1 MRFDIKEI
9 ILWPRR
15 QEFEPRRLKFQS
27 GKVNII
33 SGNSRTGKSAV
44 IPIIDYCLGANSC
57 AIPTETIRKA
67 CSWFGVVIGTPT
79 GDKLFA
85 REEPGEHR
93 VTDAMY
99 VAEGPQ
105 VEIPRTVQRN
115 TGADRVRQMLS
126 ELSGLSNLDF
136 DPDAGASPG
145 FDAKVSFRDLAAFNF
160 QPQNVIANPEVL
172 FFKTNTYEHREKL
185 RKIFPYILG
194 AITPAMLAKEH
205 ELNRL
210 RHELRR
216 KEREL
221 KDARETSQRWIASL
235 QARISEGRELGLIT
249 DALPQNAS
257 QEEMVSALE
266 TVVKRTDAQVAV
278 TSNTI
283 SDAVREMRELESE
296 ETTVSLSLAELRQRL
311 TEMSRVREGANSY
324 SGALQIQHKRLR
336 IADWLHDQTGDGAA
350 CVLCGS
356 GHEPAAAQLAE
367 LISSM
372 HHIEGT
378 IGDFGQIPAAFDRE
392 FQRVQADLSESAEK
406 LKSIRSRREALSRR
420 SNEAER
426 IQFTAR
432 QADRFIGSTENALD
446 LYRKLGGDQ
455 ELETEVGRLRESIQT
470 LQAAVR
476 SSEIEARKARALSIV
491 NANAARLLPTL
502 DTESP
507 ESPISLQIDDL
518 TIKVI
523 RPDRADYLSEIG
535 SGSNWLSYH
544 VAIMLGLHE
553 FFLTLPT
560 SPVPSFLVVDQP
572 SQVYFPRK
580 LAVRDDEVPKEPEF
594 TDDDDIDAVR
604 NILGTIGSVVGRA
617 QGQLQVIVLD
627 HAPPSI
633 WRNLPNVVEVEEWRD
648 GKTKLVPIEWLTP
661 ASPP

>member
-1 MRFDIKEI
+1 MRFEIREI

-44 IPIIDYCLGANSC
+44 IPIIDYCLAANSC

-67 CSWFGVVIGTPT
+67 CSWFGVIVKTPN
-79 GDKLFA
+79 GEKLFA

-99 VAEGPQ
+99 VAEGTE
-105 VEIPRTVQRN
+105 VAVPRVMEKN
-115 TGADRVRQMLS
+115 TGADRVRQMLN

-136 DPDAGASPG
+136 DPDAGAFPG

-194 AITPAMLAKEH
+194 AITPAMLGQEH

-210 RHELRR
+210 RQELRR

-221 KDARETSQRWIASL
+221 KEAHEVSHRWMASL

-249 DALPQNAS
+249 DSLPQNAS
-257 QEEMVSALE
+257 REEMVSALE
-266 TVVKRTDAQVAV
+266 AVVRRTDAAVAI
-278 TSNTI
+278 TSDTI
-283 SDAVREMRELESE
+283 SGAVQEISGLENE
-296 ETTVSLSLAELRQRL
+296 EKTVSLNLGELRQRL
-311 TEMSRVREGANSY
+311 TEMSRVREGASSY
-324 SGALQIQHKRLR
+324 SGALQVQHKRLK
-336 IADWLHDQTGDGAA
+336 IAEWLQDQTAEGVS

-356 GHEPAAAQLAE
+356 DHEPAAAQLAE
-367 LISSM
+367 LIESM
-372 HHIEGT
+372 HQIEST

-406 LKSIRSRREALSRR
+406 LKSIRSRRQALSRR
-420 SNEAER
+420 SEEAEK
-426 IQFTAR
+426 IQFAAR
-432 QADRFIGSTENALD
+432 QADRFIGSTENALE

-455 ELETEVGRLRESIQT
+455 ELEAEVARLRDSIQA

-476 SSEIEARKARALSIV
+476 GSEIEARKKRALSIV
-491 NANAARLLPTL
+491 NANAERLLPTL
-502 DTESP
+502 DVENAK
-507 ESPISLQIDDL
+507 SPISLEINDL
-518 TIKVI
+518 TVKVI
-523 RPDRADYLSEIG
+523 RPDREDYLNEIG

-544 VAIMLGLHE
+544 IAIMLGLHE
-553 FFLTLPT
+553 FFLTLPS
-560 SPVPSFLVVDQP
+560 SPVPGFLVIDQP

-580 LAVRDDEVPKEPEF
+580 LATRSDEELVEQDLA
-594 TDDDDIDAVR
+594 DDDVDAVR
-604 NILGTIGSVVGRA
+604 SILGTLGAVVGRA

-627 HAPPSI
+627 HAPSSV
-633 WRNLPNVVEVEEWRD
+633 WGNLPNVVEVEEWRD
-648 GKTKLVPIEWLTP
+648 GKTKLVPLQWL
-661 ASPP
+661 AD

>member
-15 QEFEPRRLKFQS
+15 TEFEPRRLRFQS

-44 IPIIDYCLGANSC
+44 IPIIDYCLAANSC

-67 CSWFGVVIGTPT
+67 CSWFGVIVNTSNGE
-79 GDKLFA
+79 KLFA

-93 VTDAMY
+93 VTDSMY
-99 VAEGPQ
+99 VAEGIEVAVPRV
-105 VEIPRTVQRN
+105 VEKN
-115 TGADRVRQMLS
+115 TGADRVRQMLN

-136 DPDAGASPG
+136 DPNAGTSPG
-145 FDAKVSFRDLAAFNF
+145 FDAKVSFRDLAAFTF

-194 AITPAMLAKEH
+194 AITPAMLGQEH

-210 RHELRR
+210 RQELRR

-221 KDARETSQRWIASL
+221 KEVREVSHRWMASL

-249 DALPQNAS
+249 DELPQNAS
-257 QEEMVSALE
+257 RDAMVSALE
-266 TVVKRTDAQVAV
+266 AVVKRTDATVTV
-278 TSNTI
+278 TSETI
-283 SDAVREMRELESE
+283 SGAVKEIGGLENE
-296 ETTVSLSLAELRQRL
+296 EKTVSLNLGELRQRL

-324 SGALQIQHKRLR
+324 SGALQIQRKRLK
-336 IADWLHDQTGDGAA
+336 IAEWLQDQTTEGVS

-356 GHEPAAAQLAE
+356 DHEPAAAQLAE
-367 LISSM
+367 LVASM
-372 HHIEGT
+372 HQIESA

-392 FQRVQADLSESAEK
+392 FQRVQADLSECAEK

-420 SNEAER
+420 SDEAEK
-426 IQFTAR
+426 IHFAAR
-432 QADRFIGSTENALD
+432 QADRFIGSTDNALE
-446 LYRKLGGDQ
+446 LFRKLGGDQ
-455 ELETEVGRLRESIQT
+455 ELEAEVARLRNSIQA
-470 LQAAVR
+470 LQAAVQG
-476 SSEIEARKARALSIV
+476 SEIEARKRRALSIV
-491 NANAARLLPTL
+491 NANAERLLPTL
-502 DTESP
+502 DAESP
-507 ESPISLQIDDL
+507 QSPVSLEIDDL
-518 TIKVI
+518 TVKVI
-523 RPDRADYLSEIG
+523 RPDREDYLNEIG

-544 VAIMLGLHE
+544 IAIMLGLHE
-553 FFLTLPT
+553 FFLTLPA
-560 SPVPSFLVVDQP
+560 SPVPSFLVIDQP

-580 LAVRDDEVPKEPEF
+580 LAVRSDDDIAEPDF
-594 TDDDDIDAVR
+594 TDDDIDAVR
-604 NILGTIGSVVGRA
+604 NILGTIGTVAGRA

-633 WRNLPNVVEVEEWRD
+633 WRNLQNVVEVEEWRD
-648 GKTKLVPIEWLTP
+648 GKSKLVPLEWLTG
-661 ASPP
+661 

>member
-15 QEFEPRRLKFQS
+15 QEFEPRRLKFES

-33 SGNSRTGKSAV
+33 SGNSRTGKSAI
-44 IPIIDYCLGANSC
+44 IPIIDYCLAANSC

-67 CSWFGVVIGTPT
+67 CSWFGVIVKTQSGE
-79 GDKLFA
+79 KLFA

-99 VAEGPQ
+99 VAEGAQ
-105 VEIPRTVQRN
+105 VEVPRIVEKN
-115 TGADRVRQMLS
+115 TGADRVRQMLN

-136 DPDAGASPG
+136 DPDASASPG

-194 AITPAMLAKEH
+194 AITPAMLGKEH

-210 RHELRR
+210 KHDLRR
-216 KEREL
+216 REREL
-221 KDARETSQRWIASL
+221 KDAREVSQGWIASL
-235 QARISEGRELGLIT
+235 QARVSEGRELGLVVN
-249 DALPQNAS
+249 ALPLDAS
-257 QEEMVSALE
+257 REDMVAALE
-266 TVVKRTDAQVAV
+266 AVVKRTDAAVAV
-278 TSNTI
+278 TSGTI
-283 SDAVREMRELESE
+283 SGAVREIGALENE
-296 ETTVSLSLAELRQRL
+296 EKTVSLTTGELRQRL
-311 TEMSRVREGANSY
+311 TEMARVREGANSY
-324 SGALQIQHKRLR
+324 SGALQVQHKRLK
-336 IADWLHDQTGDGAA
+336 IAGWLQDQTAEGVA

-356 GHEPAAAQLAE
+356 NHEPASAQLNE
-367 LISSM
+367 LIQSM
-372 HHIEGT
+372 RQIEDA
-378 IGDFGQIPAAFDRE
+378 IGDFGHIPAAFDRE
-392 FQRVQADLSESAEK
+392 FQRVQADLSEATEK
-406 LKSIRSRREALSRR
+406 LKSIRSRRESLSRR
-420 SNEAER
+420 SEEAEK

-432 QADRFIGSTENALD
+432 QADRFIGSTENALE

-455 ELETEVGRLRESIQT
+455 ELETEVARLRESIQKIQAT
-470 LQAAVR
+470 LR
-476 SSEIEARKARALSIV
+476 GSEIEARKARALSIV
-491 NANAARLLPTL
+491 NANAGRLLPTL

-518 TIKVI
+518 TVKVI

-544 VAIMLGLHE
+544 IAIMLGLHE
-553 FFLTLPT
+553 FFLTLPG
-560 SPVPSFLVVDQP
+560 SPVPSFLVIDQP
-572 SQVYFPRK
+572 SQVYFPQK
-580 LAVRDDEVPKEPEF
+580 LAVRTDEEIAEPNFNEA
-594 TDDDDIDAVR
+594 DDDDIDAVR

-627 HAPPSI
+627 HAPISI
-633 WRNLPNVVEVEEWRD
+633 WGDLPNVVKVEEWHD
-648 GKTKLVPIEWLTP
+648 GKSKLVPLEWLG
-661 ASPP
+661 